1 MNEIKY
7 VGKCPTC
14 VRGIERGDDVVE
26 RGGVVYH
33 EECAPPGT
41 GAPVAT
47 ATSSSSAVGAE
58 ERAVVPSLPELQAL
72 VKSGGK
78 KKMGKQDELLA
89 KLLEAVG
96 HLTDEVAELKAR
108 PTLVA
113 APAARKKSEKG
124 QPRPTV
130 YYVLKGFPTEKRPPQ
145 CLRVMRALAQAAPEG
160 GKMTELDIWNTLMA
174 ESFPSLKPNPSLGP
188 WNYVQDP
195 FYIFRYYKLQM
206 IEGDY
211 LLGPFQV

>member
-33 EECAPPGT
+33 EECAPPEL
-41 GAPVAT
+41 AA
-47 ATSSSSAVGAE
+47 AESAV
-58 ERAVVPSLPELQAL
+58 VPVVKVPSLPELQAL

-113 APAARKKSEKG
+113 PPAARKKSEKG

-160 GKMTELDIWNTLMA
+160 GKMTEVEVWNALMG
-174 ESFPSLKPNPSLGP
+174 PGNKLGP
-188 WNYVQDP
+188 WNYQQSP
-195 FYIFRYYKLQM
+195 FYIFKYYRADM
-206 IEGDY
+206 IDAGY
-211 LLGPFQV
+211 VVGPFDV